1 MVDLNQKT
9 ISEIVGPEI
18 PSMAVLFL
26 HWCPMCRRPGHEM
39 AQFTHLTGMPSGAH
53 PPPAPLG
60 FGFGLLQ
67 CCERAP
73 KNDAISDSP
82 KHITSSTSGV
92 VFRRN
97 GYVLLSHG
105 WCKGG

>member
-73 KNDAISDSP
+73 KTMQYLTA
-82 KHITSSTSGV
+82 
-92 VFRRN
+92 RN
-97 GYVLLSHG
+97 ILQAQLLGLCSAG
-105 WCKGG
+105 TDTFC